1 LGTQLHYM
9 SYIVKKH
16 FEFPLSEIREKRS
29 GMVMIWYATI
39 SKVHNLINIQY
50 SVQLYEPWLGKEK

>member
-1 LGTQLHYM
+1 M